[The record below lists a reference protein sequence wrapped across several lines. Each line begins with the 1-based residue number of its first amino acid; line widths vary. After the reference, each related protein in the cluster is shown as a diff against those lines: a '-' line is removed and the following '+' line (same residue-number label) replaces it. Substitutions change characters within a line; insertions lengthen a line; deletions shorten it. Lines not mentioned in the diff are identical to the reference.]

1 MAKTINQYMK
11 HYLLILLGG
20 ISSMF
25 SFAQINLT
33 SGLTGYFPLDGNA
46 NDLSTTAINGTNNGA
61 SATSGYTGLPAT
73 AMNFVAAQSDYID
86 AGNNNRGITNQMSI
100 SLWFKIS
107 GNGTYNIAE
116 KYNWMLDA
124 GFYIR
129 MVNGQLYFHGRDQS
143 GVGHAPPP
151 TSSTYNDGEW
161 HHLVAIVNLT
171 HWMLYVDCEQV
182 QDYVTSSSSPD
193 ITVNAPLTFGR
204 YTVDNNAY
212 LDGDLDEIRLYNRVL
227 TNDEICYLCGSSYD
241 FTNGLTGH
249 FPLNG
254 NANDISTTAL
264 NGTNNGASSTT
275 GFDATPG
282 GAMSFVS
289 AQSDYIDAGN
299 NNRGITD
306 QMSISVWFRI
316 SGNGTYNIAEK
327 YNWTM
332 DAGFYIRMVNG
343 QLYFH
348 GRDQSGVGHAPPPTS
363 TTYNDG
369 QWHNLIAIVDV
380 NHWMLYVDCD
390 QVQDYVT
397 ATSSPDI
404 TVNYPLTF
412 GRYTLDNN
420 GYLDGDLDEIR
431 LYSRPLSNTEICHLC
446 HNTVVIGIDETN
458 TGSPFVIYPNPS
470 TDIISIKGL
479 EKLTQGY
486 AINMHNILG
495 QKVATVTNQSTVD
508 VSGFANGIYVLNIV
522 DLSNG
527 KLVHSAKIIKQ

>member
-1 MAKTINQYMK
+1 MK
-11 HYLLILLGG
+11 KRILILVVVFNAVVLY
-20 ISSMF
+20 
-25 SFAQINLT
+25 AQINLN

-46 NDLSTTAINGTNNGA
+46 NDLSSTAINGTNNGA
-61 SATSGYTGLPAT
+61 SSTTGFTGLPAT

-86 AGNNNRGITNQMSI
+86 AGTNNRGITNQMSI

-107 GNGTYNIAE
+107 GSGTYNLAE

-151 TSSTYNDGEW
+151 TSATYNDGQW

-171 HWMLYVDCEQV
+171 HWLLYVDCEQV

-227 TNDEICYLCGSSYD
+227 TDDEICYLCGSSYD
-241 FTNGLTGH
+241 FNNGLTGY
-249 FPLNG
+249 FQLNN
-254 NANDISTTAL
+254 NANDASATGL
-264 NGTNNGASSTT
+264 NGTNNGATATT
-275 GFDATPG
+275 GFDATPN
-282 GAMSFVS
+282 GAMSFVA
-289 AQSDYIDAGN
+289 AQNDYIDAGN

-306 QMSISVWFRI
+306 QMSLSLWFRI
-316 SGNGTYNIAEK
+316 SGNGTYQLAEK

-363 TTYNDG
+363 ATYNDG
-369 QWHNLIAIVDV
+369 QWHHLMAIVDV
-380 NHWMLYVDCD
+380 NHWMLYIDCEM
-390 QVQDYVT
+390 VQDYVT
-397 ATSSPDI
+397 GTSSPDI
-404 TVNYPLTF
+404 SVNYPLTF
-412 GRYTLDNN
+412 GRYTLDNLA
-420 GYLDGDLDEIR
+420 YLDGDLDDIR
-431 LYSRPLSNTEICHLC
+431 LYNRPLSSTEICHLC
-446 HNTVVIGIDETN
+446 HNTVVIGIEEITE
-458 TGSPFVIYPNPS
+458 SSEFIIYPNP
-470 TDIISIKGL
+470 TNGTFSINGL
-479 EKLTQGY
+479 ETLTKGF
-486 AINMHNILG
+486 AIDLHNVLG
-495 QKVATVTNQSTVD
+495 QKITSVLNQPTIDISRF
-508 VSGFANGIYVLNIV
+508 SNGIYLVNII
-522 DLSNG
+522 DLSSG
-527 KLVHSAKIIKQ
+527 KLVHSQKIIKN